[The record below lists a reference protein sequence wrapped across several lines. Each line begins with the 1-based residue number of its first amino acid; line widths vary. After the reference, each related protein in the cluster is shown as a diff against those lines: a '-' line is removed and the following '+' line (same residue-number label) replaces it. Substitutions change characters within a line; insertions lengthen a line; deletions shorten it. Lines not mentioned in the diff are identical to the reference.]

1 MEFCNFCEA
10 PIWTIFRWKLLNLA
24 GWVAFHSVTFQLKC
38 LDFQSNQFKKTH
50 PSPLMFLQL
59 LAIGQSKAST
69 KREFNSVSTVQHLFM
84 NYFIV
89 SQGYSQKNIWWR
101 SAACFPK
108 PFSYLLP
115 KSVIFPTLFNLWP
128 DQKSNTLFKTV
139 AADTATLN
147 LSFEGFLIMALSKND
162 EKVASSK

>member
-1 MEFCNFCEA
+1 
-10 PIWTIFRWKLLNLA
+10 
-24 GWVAFHSVTFQLKC
+24 
-38 LDFQSNQFKKTH
+38 
-50 PSPLMFLQL
+50 MFLQL

-69 KREFNSVSTVQHLFM
+69 KHKFNSVSTVQHLFM

-89 SQGYSQKNIWWR
+89 SQGYSQKIQWR
-101 SAACFPK
+101 SAACFQK
-108 PFSYLLP
+108 PFSYKYLLP
-115 KSVIFPTLFNLWP
+115 KSVIFPILFNLWP

-147 LSFEGFLIMALSKND
+147 LSFEDLLIMVLSKND